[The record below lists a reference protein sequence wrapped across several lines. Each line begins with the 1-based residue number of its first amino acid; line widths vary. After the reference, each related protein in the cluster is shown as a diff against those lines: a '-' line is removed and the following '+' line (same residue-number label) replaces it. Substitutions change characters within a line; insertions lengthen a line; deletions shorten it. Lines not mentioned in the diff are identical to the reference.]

1 MLRLDL
7 YQDFF
12 LSLFFTLHV
21 LMITSAGLIQ
31 NDFFFFFVICL
42 LMNIVSL
49 SVFDVHVKTLFS
61 NTCLFGVM

>member
-31 NDFFFFFVICL
+31 NDFFFVVICL

>member
-1 MLRLDL
+1 
-7 YQDFF
+7 
-12 LSLFFTLHV
+12 
-21 LMITSAGLIQ
+21 MITSAGLIQ
-31 NDFFFFFVICL
+31 NDFFFVVICL